1 MTQAIVG
8 SWYLEQY
15 RVAFTFLA
23 DGSFLIADKGD
34 GSIGPGGQSGLEWG
48 QYTWNEGTGALAMSF
63 GVNTDGDWG
72 LSHSGVTSAT
82 VSGDTLTFFGSE
94 EPLAVPRLLSP
105 PDSVVGSWSPA
116 SAGDGG
122 TDQIVFTFLA
132 NGTLLVADKGTVA
145 HDPTGTSGIEWGN
158 YTWDPATGAATI
170 NIVTNTDG
178 QWGFASN
185 APETIHMTLHPGVD
199 AMSVLVSDG
208 DGGSLL
214 RLSPLTA
221 STITGTSNADTL
233 LGTGAGDTVLGL
245 EGNDS
250 ITGSGGND
258 TLNGGAG
265 IDTAFY
271 TGARSGY
278 TVSKIDTGFTV
289 AGAAEGTDTLS
300 SVERLHFSDARVA
313 LDLDGNAGNVARII
327 GAVFGSASLSIR
339 EYVGIGLGYLDGGMS
354 YQDLM
359 QLAITFQLRA
369 SSNSS
374 AAVVNLLY
382 GNVIGGAPSP
392 ELLAQYTALLDNHS
406 QTSGS
411 LGVLAASLPTNEAH
425 INLTGLAQTGIE
437 FV

>member
-34 GSIGPGGQSGLEWG
+34 GSVNPTGQSGLEWG

-63 GVNTDGDWG
+63 PINTDGEWG
-72 LSHSGVTSAT
+72 LSHSGMTSAT
-82 VSGDTLTFFGSE
+82 VSGDTITFFGSE
-94 EPLAVPRLLSP
+94 DPLAVPRLMSP
-105 PDSVVGSWSPA
+105 PDSVVGSWTPA

-132 NGTLLVADKGTVA
+132 NGTVLVADKGTVA
-145 HDPTGTSGIEWGN
+145 HDPSGTSGIEWGN

-178 QWGFASN
+178 QWGFAST
-185 APETIHMTLHPGVD
+185 APETIQMTLHPGAD
-199 AMSVLVSDG
+199 AMSLLVSDG
-208 DGGSLL
+208 DGATLL
-214 RLSPLTA
+214 RLSPLTV
-221 STITGTSNADTL
+221 STITGTPNADTL
-233 LGTGAGDTVLGL
+233 LGTSGADTVLGL
-245 EGNDS
+245 DGNDS
-250 ITGSGGND
+250 ITGGGGND
-258 TLNGGAG
+258 TLSGAAG

-271 TGARSGY
+271 AGAHSVYSVARTDG
-278 TVSKIDTGFTV
+278 GFTV
-289 AGAAEGTDTLS
+289 SGAAEGADTLTS
-300 SVERLHFSDARVA
+300 IERLHFSDARIA

-327 GAVFGSASLSIR
+327 GAVFGAASLSIR

-359 QLAITFQLRA
+359 QLAIGYKLGA
-369 SSNSS
+369 SSANST
-374 AAVVNLLY
+374 AVVNLLY
-382 GNVIGGAPSP
+382 GNVIGGATPAD
-392 ELLAQYTALLDNHS
+392 LLAQYAGMLDNHS
-406 QTSGS
+406 QTNGS
-411 LGVLAASLPTNEAH
+411 LGVLAASLPTNEAN
-425 INLTGLAQTGIE
+425 INLTGLTQTGIE